1 MFERIFHRN
10 FYVARH
16 YAGPYSEERQLYLS
30 TLIVEGRSKITMKH
44 VAELLLTIA
53 RYLPIDR
60 KGVTKAQI
68 ERSAE
73 RWISSRR
80 HQHGSER
87 SRRLAKTSF
96 IFHAASWLRLLGH
109 FRQRESQRRFP
120 SELDAFLRFQRDER
134 GLASSTISRRQNYV
148 SRFLGS
154 LMPRTKA
161 LKQIAPEDISRYF
174 TSVPVRGWER
184 GTIALHVEALRAFFR
199 FAESKKWCAVGLAS
213 TIDAPRVYRNE
224 RLPRGPRWSDVQRL
238 ITGLPLRT
246 ATDIRDHAILLLFA
260 VYGFRNSEVRLLR
273 IEDLDWDRETIHIS
287 RTKQRKSQIY
297 PLVREVGSAILR
309 YLREVR
315 PHTERREVFLALRQ
329 PYRPLT
335 AGGMYSMVRNRQQ
348 EIGLTLPRYGPHS
361 LRHACATHLLDEG
374 FSLKEI
380 GDHLGH
386 MSTDATQIYAK
397 VDLTALR
404 QVAQMD
410 LHELVIHTD
419 ASLQACSSAF
429 PISELVA
436 SRSTVGFNQGGLR

>member
-1 MFERIFHRN
+1 
-10 FYVARH
+10 
-16 YAGPYSEERQLYLS
+16 
-30 TLIVEGRSKITMKH
+30 
-44 VAELLLTIA
+44 
-53 RYLPIDR
+53 
-60 KGVTKAQI
+60 
-68 ERSAE
+68 
-73 RWISSRR
+73 
-80 HQHGSER
+80 
-87 SRRLAKTSF
+87 
-96 IFHAASWLRLLGH
+96 
-109 FRQRESQRRFP
+109 
-120 SELDAFLRFQRDER
+120 
-134 GLASSTISRRQNYV
+134 
-148 SRFLGS
+148 
-154 LMPRTKA
+154 
-161 LKQIAPEDISRYF
+161 
-174 TSVPVRGWER
+174 
-184 GTIALHVEALRAFFR
+184 
-199 FAESKKWCAVGLAS
+199 
-213 TIDAPRVYRNE
+213 
-224 RLPRGPRWSDVQRL
+224 VQRL